1 MIDESQRTLSRAS
14 STAPNEN
21 EFKQEIKEEPALTA
35 YASASRSTSASSVT
49 LPTPVTTKQRIASLW
64 YRSFSVQYLME
75 DVHPDRVTFVLWCFC
90 FMSGFIN
97 SVPFAAVLLWC
108 GFQTGNTVQLAVA
121 VGRFMTSSDVNF
133 TFIKADQQAL
143 VSLLSYLVG
152 GYMARYGDRMGS
164 NTRAWLT
171 LGTLLQALLTMAAAL
186 TIWKSGEPSTAMSRG
201 GDSWENA
208 LSFVSLAFVSA
219 SMGLQGVMARRI
231 SSHFGATVVL
241 TTLWSELISDPGL
254 WKFGYVKSRD
264 HRVLA
269 VLAFFLGGMLGRGL
283 LNHTGSA
290 SLFGVATGLRV
301 LIALL
306 WLFVP
311 AK

>member
-1 MIDESQRTLSRAS
+1 MIDETQRTLSRAW

-21 EFKQEIKEEPALTA
+21 EFKQEIKEEPALATC
-35 YASASRSTSASSVT
+35 ASASRSAAASSIT

-64 YRSFSVQYLME
+64 YRSFSAEYLME
-75 DVHPDRVTFVLWCFC
+75 DVHPGQVTFVLWCFC

-97 SVPFAAVLLWC
+97 SVPFAAALLWC

-121 VGRFMTSSDVNF
+121 VGRLMTSSDANF
-133 TFIKADQQAL
+133 TFVKADQQAL
-143 VSLLSYLVG
+143 ASLLSYLTG
-152 GYMARYGDRMGS
+152 GYMARCGDRIRA

-208 LSFVSLAFVSA
+208 LSF
-219 SMGLQGVMARRI
+219 GVMARRI
-231 SSHFGATVVL
+231 PSHFGATVVL
-241 TTLWSELISDPGL
+241 TTLWSELIGDPDL
-254 WKFGYVKSRD
+254 WKIRYVKSRD
-264 HRVLA
+264 HRILA

-283 LNHTGSA
+283 LNHIGSA
-290 SLFGVATGLRV
+290 SLLGIATGLRV
-301 LIALL
+301 LIAVF
-306 WLFVP
+306 WLFAP
-311 AK
+311 AR